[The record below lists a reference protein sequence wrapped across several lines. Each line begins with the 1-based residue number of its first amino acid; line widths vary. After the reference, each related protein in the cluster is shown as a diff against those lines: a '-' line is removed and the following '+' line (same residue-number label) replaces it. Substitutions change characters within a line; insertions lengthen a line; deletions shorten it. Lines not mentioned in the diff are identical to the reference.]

1 MNLQKKINRKKLI
14 LSILAGIVFGVSFNA
29 CNEQPVELGYSLL
42 SDTISVN
49 AINTSDYNLVSSTV
63 AGKAHVSNWNI
74 GSILLGN
81 YSGPEGDTKAV
92 YVSRFYFPE
101 GIETIN
107 KDDIVS
113 AKLLMYP
120 QRYSY
125 GDSLSTVSFRAYQIN
140 ANWQEFEWED
150 FFPGGNLLSSPIV
163 DYGKELCSW
172 AGNIAYKD
180 SVDMETISI
189 DFDYDVLIKW
199 HKLQLQWDSAF
210 YELQTDSVYLA
221 LSDSLQE
228 IRATEE
234 LEEFAE
240 WGIALIPDGNF
251 GIRQFRTD
259 SVGVTM
265 DQWGKRIDTVDHT
278 KIEFVVRKYDT
289 SDVEYLDT
297 IFVIPGLDGTF
308 VDAPPAPANRIV
320 VQPMV
325 MNYGDLFFDFSEI
338 PATASINSA
347 ILELSVDKE
356 NTYYGNY
363 GPDSTMLLRYQAYD
377 IDEDQ
382 SYRSHYGRLDA
393 EEKWIYRFSS
403 IASDVERILRNP
415 GSDSSSH
422 YLHVIPESFGDA
434 LQIDRTTFYGQS
446 DPDPEKRPKL
456 HIIYTTRPE
465 IHK

>member
-1 MNLQKKINRKKLI
+1 MNLQKKINRQKLI

-42 SDTISVN
+42 SDTVSVSS
-49 AINTSDYNLVSSTV
+49 INTSNYNLVSSTV
-63 AGKAHVSNWNI
+63 AMKTHVSNWNI

-81 YSGPEGDTKAV
+81 YNGPEGDTKAV

-107 KDDIVS
+107 KEDIVS

-120 QRYSY
+120 QGYSY
-125 GDSLSTVSFRAYQIN
+125 GDSTSTVSFRAYQIN

-172 AGNIAYKD
+172 AGNIAYID
-180 SVDMETISI
+180 SIDMEAISI
-189 DFDYDVLIKW
+189 DFDYDALLKW
-199 HKLQLQWDSAF
+199 HKLQLQYDSAYVQF
-210 YELQTDSVYLA
+210 ISDPSHEGM
-221 LSDSLQE
+221 SDSA
-228 IRATEE
+228 IAE
-234 LEEFAE
+234 LLSIEMEPYAE
-240 WGIALIPDGNF
+240 WGIALIPDGDF

-259 SVGVTM
+259 SVGVTV
-265 DQWGKRIDTVDHT
+265 DEWGKRIDTVDHT
-278 KIEFVVRKYDT
+278 KIEFVVRRYDT

-297 IFVIPGLDGTF
+297 IFVVPGLDATF
-308 VDAPPAPANRIV
+308 ADAPPAPENRIT
-320 VQPMV
+320 VQPMI
-325 MNYGDLFFDFSEI
+325 MHYGDLFFDFSQI

-356 NTYYGNY
+356 NTFYGNY
-363 GPDSTMLLRYQAYD
+363 GPDSTMMLRYQAYD

-382 SYRSHYGRLDA
+382 SYISHYGRLDA

-422 YLHVIPESFGDA
+422 YLHIIPESFGDA
-434 LQIDRTTFYGQS
+434 LQIDRMSFYGQS